1 MNTLHMA
8 ICAMCSQKPRETE
21 LYIVALNGTTEDVER
36 REFSARAMLGK
47 DQPLDLTKIG
57 RYNHQ

>member
-1 MNTLHMA
+1 MA
-8 ICAMCSQKPRETE
+8 ICAMCSKKPRETE

>member
-1 MNTLHMA
+1 MA
-8 ICAMCSQKPRETE
+8 ICAMCSQKQRETE
-21 LYIVALNGTTEDVER
+21 LYIVALNGTTEDVKR